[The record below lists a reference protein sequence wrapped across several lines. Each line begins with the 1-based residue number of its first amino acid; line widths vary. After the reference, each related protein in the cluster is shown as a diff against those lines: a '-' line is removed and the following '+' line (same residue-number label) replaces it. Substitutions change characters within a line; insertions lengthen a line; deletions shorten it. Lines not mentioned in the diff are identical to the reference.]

1 MVRYMREQ
9 TVGNASRIR
18 DNLRGAGG
26 GNVVSEHDGGNLGRP
41 IRDLDLGGEPEIPE
55 VVIRRL
61 PIYAR
66 TLEALLAEA
75 IGSIS
80 SNDLAE
86 RIGVTAAQIR
96 RDLSYFGRFGK
107 QGKGYDIAL
116 LLSEI
121 RRILNLNQ
129 RWDVALVGYGHLGQ
143 AITRYRG
150 FLQSNFRI
158 AAVFDDDPE
167 KIGQAVGIDGL
178 TVLPDS
184 QIAETVAARG
194 IKIGI
199 IAVPA
204 TVAQRTAEALV
215 NGQVTALLNY
225 APVVLQLP
233 GQICVRD
240 IDPITMLQ
248 SMTYYLDKPFRRIEP
263 GELAADD

>member
-1 MVRYMREQ
+1 M
-9 TVGNASRIR
+9 
-18 DNLRGAGG
+18 
-26 GNVVSEHDGGNLGRP
+26 
-41 IRDLDLGGEPEIPE
+41 IRDLGAAQEPEIPE

-66 TLEALLAEA
+66 TLDELLGAG

-80 SNDLAE
+80 SNDLADK
-86 RIGVTAAQIR
+86 IGVTAAQIR

-121 RRILNLNQ
+121 RRILNLTQ
-129 RWDVALVGYGHLGQ
+129 QWDVALVGFGHLGQ
-143 AITRYRG
+143 AIARYRG
-150 FLQSNFRI
+150 FLESNFRI
-158 AAVFDDDPE
+158 AAVFDDDAT
-167 KIGQAVGIDGL
+167 KIGQPVGLDGL

-184 QIAETVAARG
+184 RIAEIVVARG

-204 TVAQRTAEALV
+204 AAAQRTADMLV
-215 NGQVTALLNY
+215 AGEIVALLNY
-225 APVVLQLP
+225 APVVLQVP
-233 GQICVRD
+233 DWICVRD

-248 SMTYYLDKPFRRIEP
+248 SMTYYLDKPYRRVVAS
-263 GELAADD
+263 ELAADD